1 MNLSHHPCF
10 NPGSHRRFGRIH
22 LPVAPRCNVQCKF
35 CNRRFDCVNE
45 SRPGV
50 TSALLSPAQALDYLE
65 KVMARRPEIRV
76 VGIAG
81 PGDPFANADA
91 TLATFDLV
99 RRRFPD
105 VMLCVAT
112 NGLEL
117 LPHIEALHRL
127 AVSHVT
133 LTVNTIDPA
142 IGAQVYSWM
151 RVGKHVVRAEKA
163 AALLLERQIAAIRA
177 LKARDMIV
185 KINAIIL
192 PGINDHHIVAIAER
206 MGQLGVDLFNSMPY
220 HPSPGSALAHLQPP
234 AAAQVAAIRAA
245 AGRHVPQMAHCTRCR
260 ADAVG
265 LLGEAPS
272 AELTDLLQRC
282 GHAAEPVAAK
292 PTTSAADRPHVAVAT
307 MEGALINQ
315 HLGEAAELHI
325 YAQTPEGPALLERRA
340 TPEPGTGP
348 LRWRQLA
355 MRLRDCH
362 TLLVAGIGETPRKTL
377 AAAGIEIITCEG
389 LIHDTLERLFAG
401 QPIPPLPIAPR
412 RSCGTSCGGDMM
424 GCG

>member
-1 MNLSHHPCF
+1 MNLAQHPCF
-10 NPGSHRRFGRIH
+10 NPGSHRRYGRIH

-50 TSALLSPAQALDYLE
+50 TSALLSPVQALDYL
-65 KVMARRPEIRV
+65 KQVMARRPEIRV

-81 PGDPFANADA
+81 PGDPFANAA
-91 TLATFDLV
+91 ETLETFKRV
-99 RRRFPD
+99 RRSFPD
-105 VMLCVAT
+105 MMLCVAT

-133 LTVNTIDPA
+133 LTVNAIDPA

-163 AALLLERQIAAIRA
+163 AALLLERQIAAIQA
-177 LKARDMIV
+177 LKARDIIV

-192 PGINDHHIVAIAER
+192 PGINDHHIAAIAEH

-220 HPSPGSALAHLQPP
+220 QPSPGSALAHLEPP
-234 AAAQVAAIRAA
+234 DNARVATIRAA

-272 AELTDLLQRC
+272 AELMGLLQRC
-282 GHAAEPVAAK
+282 SHAADPGDTA
-292 PTTSAADRPHVAVAT
+292 PSPTSAPDRPHVAVAT

-325 YAQTPEGPALLERRA
+325 YGRTPHGPTLVEQRP
-340 TPEPGTGP
+340 TPEPGSGP

-355 MRLRDCH
+355 ARLRDCH
-362 TLLVAGIGETPRKTL
+362 TLLVAGIGDSPRNAL
-377 AAAGIEIITCEG
+377 AAAGIEVVTCEG
-389 LIHDTLERLFAG
+389 VIDEALSRLFAG
-401 QPIPPLPIAPR
+401 QPIPPLHVA
-412 RSCGTSCGGDMM
+412 
-424 GCG
+424 